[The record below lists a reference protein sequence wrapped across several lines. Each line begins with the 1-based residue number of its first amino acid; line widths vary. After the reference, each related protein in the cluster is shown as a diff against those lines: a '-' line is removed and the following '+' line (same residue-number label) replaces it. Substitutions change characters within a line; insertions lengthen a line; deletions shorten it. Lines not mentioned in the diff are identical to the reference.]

1 MKKVMTF
8 LAIAAMVFVAA
19 SCTDEEKKQHGGKG
33 GKYDAP
39 VVIDGNFDDWAK
51 LDATKVAVASC
62 AADANYTALK
72 TLKVYADE
80 YFVYIYLQF
89 VGDEISDRAW
99 VPVHMYINGDGKA
112 DTGGFGDQFT
122 DACTDIMT
130 EGAIFA
136 DGEFCSY
143 NPAAH
148 KWVGE
153 KNGTGWDG
161 CWEEVLAEGAN
172 FCKGEGN
179 GNQYEIRLIREMY
192 PGGKLADTFSIG
204 VDIQQNWSSV
214 GILPNAT
221 PDAETNPSGHAASLQ
236 VVTVK

>member
-1 MKKVMTF
+1 MTL
-8 LAIAAMVFVAA
+8 LAMAAMMCFVA
-19 SCTDEEKKQHGGKG
+19 SCDKDNKKNHGGVDDDD
-33 GKYDAP
+33 YTAP
-39 VVIDGNFDDWAK
+39 ITIDGNFDDWAK
-51 LDATKVAVASC
+51 LDASKVAVATS
-62 AADANYTALK
+62 AADNSYSSLK

-80 YFVYIYLQF
+80 YFVYIYFQF
-89 VGDEISDRAW
+89 VGEDIESRDW
-99 VPVHMYINGDGKA
+99 VPFHMYINGDGKTT
-112 DTGGFGDQFT
+112 TGGFADQFT

-143 NPAAH
+143 NPSAH

-153 KNGTGWDG
+153 VNGSGWDG

-172 FCKGEGN
+172 FCSGMGS

-192 PGGKLADTFSIG
+192 PGGKLADNFSIG

-221 PDAETNPSGHAASLQ
+221 PDPETNPAGHAASLQ
-236 VVTVK
+236 VTTVK